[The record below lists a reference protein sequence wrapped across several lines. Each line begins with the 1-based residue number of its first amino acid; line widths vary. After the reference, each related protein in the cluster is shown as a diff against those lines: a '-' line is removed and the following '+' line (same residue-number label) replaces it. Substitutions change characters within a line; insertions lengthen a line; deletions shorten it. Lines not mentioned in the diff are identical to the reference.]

1 MVGER
6 TFSREIPF
14 CFMPLASSM
23 HLQHCFG
30 VRGSPL
36 LRFSF
41 MVLALILTGVGL
53 MRVTSAGLKAPEK
66 KAPLAQADL
75 KISRHI
81 PFQLLLS
88 APATEVKIDSGK
100 GPLSFQS
107 ESSPLPGY
115 LELDAQNPRLS
126 LTVKWQNPP
135 APGEHRFAKLTL
147 EAPGQA
153 TFQHVFDAA
162 GDIDDF
168 LELPLPTTR

>member
-1 MVGER
+1 
-6 TFSREIPF
+6 
-14 CFMPLASSM
+14 M

-53 MRVTSAGLKAPEK
+53 MRVTSASLTAPEK
-66 KAPLAQADL
+66 NPPLAQTEI
-75 KISRHI
+75 KISRST

-100 GPLSFQS
+100 GPESFQTETS
-107 ESSPLPGY
+107 TLLGT
-115 LELDAQNPRLS
+115 LELDAQNPQLS

-147 EAPGQA
+147 EAPGEP
-153 TFQHVFDAA
+153 TFHHVFDAA

-168 LELPLPTTR
+168 LELPLPTQR